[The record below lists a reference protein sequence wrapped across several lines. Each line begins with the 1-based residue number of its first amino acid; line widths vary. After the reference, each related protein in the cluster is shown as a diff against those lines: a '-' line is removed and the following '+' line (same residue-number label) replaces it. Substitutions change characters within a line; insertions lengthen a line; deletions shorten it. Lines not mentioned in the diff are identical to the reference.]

1 MNNKPSAL
9 DAFLNPTQTQDDA
22 GKSANKKPGA
32 RKAGPGKSA
41 AERNF
46 PFRLSDADHRALK
59 MLAARDSVSMQSL
72 IFDAVK
78 AHAKARGVGLS

>member
-1 MNNKPSAL
+1 MNKPNAL
-9 DAFLNPTQTQDDA
+9 DAFLKPAQTQEE
-22 GKSANKKPGA
+22 STIKKPS
-32 RKAGPGKSA
+32 KSA

-46 PFRLSDADHRALK
+46 PFRLSDSDHRALK

-78 AHAKARGVGLS
+78 AHAKARGVNLS